1 MKRSKAY
8 RAAAEK
14 VNLDQLYSP
23 EEALAL
29 VASGASAKFDETVD
43 SNDVVLIDFWAS
55 WCGPCQRFSPI
66 YEDASGRHS
75 DVTFAK
81 VDTEDQQELSAGLE
95 ITSIPTIMAFRAGY
109 LVFRQSG
116 LLQGRQLDE
125 LIEKVKEIDVED
137 LKKQAAAQNQ
147 G

>member
-1 MKRSKAY
+1 MAT
-8 RAAAEK
+8 
-14 VNLDQLYSP
+14 V
-23 EEALAL
+23 ALTKDNF
-29 VASGASAKFDETVD
+29 SSTID

-116 LLQGRQLDE
+116 LPQGCAGRP
-125 LIEKVKEIDVED
+125 
-137 LKKQAAAQNQ
+137 
-147 G
+147 GRS

>member
-1 MKRSKAY
+1 MGRGATALRSTEPKR
-8 RAAAEK
+8 
-14 VNLDQLYSP
+14 LPGGTTWLP
-23 EEALAL
+23 
-29 VASGASAKFDETVD
+29 
-43 SNDVVLIDFWAS
+43 
-55 WCGPCQRFSPI
+55 
-66 YEDASGRHS
+66 S

-95 ITSIPTIMAFRAGY
+95 ITSIPTIMAFRNGY

-137 LKKQAAAQNQ
+137 LKKQAEAQKQ

>member
-1 MKRSKAY
+1 MAT
-8 RAAAEK
+8 
-14 VNLDQLYSP
+14 V
-23 EEALAL
+23 ALTKDNF
-29 VASGASAKFDETVD
+29 SSTID

-55 WCGPCQRFSPI
+55 WCGPCQRFAPI
-66 YEDASGRHS
+66 YEDAGERHT

-95 ITSIPTIMAFRAGY
+95 ITSIPTIMAFRNGY

-137 LKKQAAAQNQ
+137 LKRQAAAQKH

>member
-1 MKRSKAY
+1 MAT
-8 RAAAEK
+8 
-14 VNLDQLYSP
+14 V
-23 EEALAL
+23 ALTKDNF
-29 VASGASAKFDETVD
+29 SSTID

-55 WCGPCQRFSPI
+55 WCGPCEGFAPI
-66 YEDASGRHS
+66 YADASERHT

-95 ITSIPTIMAFRAGY
+95 ITSIPTIMAFRNGY

-137 LKKQAAAQNQ
+137 LKKQAEAQKQ

>member
-1 MKRSKAY
+1 MTGRYNVAT
-8 RAAAEK
+8 
-14 VNLDQLYSP
+14 V
-23 EEALAL
+23 ALTKDNF
-29 VASGASAKFDETVD
+29 SSTID

-55 WCGPCQRFSPI
+55 WCGPCQRFAPI
-66 YEDASGRHS
+66 YEDAGERHT

-95 ITSIPTIMAFRAGY
+95 ITSIPTIMAFRNGY

-137 LKKQAAAQNQ
+137 LKRQAAAQKQ

>member
-1 MKRSKAY
+1 MAT
-8 RAAAEK
+8 
-14 VNLDQLYSP
+14 V
-23 EEALAL
+23 ALTKDNF
-29 VASGASAKFDETVD
+29 SSTID

-116 LLQGRQLDE
+116 LLQGRHLDE
-125 LIEKVKEIDVED
+125 LLRRSRRSTSRISRSRPRPKTRADTGLSIPS
-137 LKKQAAAQNQ
+137 
-147 G
+147 